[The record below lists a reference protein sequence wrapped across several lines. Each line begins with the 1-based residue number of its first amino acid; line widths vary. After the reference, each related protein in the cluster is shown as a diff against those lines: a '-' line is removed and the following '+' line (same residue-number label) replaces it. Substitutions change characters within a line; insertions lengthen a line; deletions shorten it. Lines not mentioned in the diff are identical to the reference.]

1 MKLGLTNAEAAILK
15 KIADRVDLRVNINEK
30 NIVDIPNAAM
40 LLEEA
45 YGTLRSIPKFVAKR
59 FVNENKRW
67 FNLLGLK

>member
-1 MKLGLTNAEAAILK
+1 MKIGLTNEEAAILK

-30 NIVDIPNAAM
+30 NIIDIPNAAM

>member
-1 MKLGLTNAEAAILK
+1 MKIGLTNEEAAILK

-59 FVNENKRW
+59 LVNENNRW
-67 FNLLGLK
+67 FNLFGLK

>member
-1 MKLGLTNAEAAILK
+1 MKIGLTNEEAAILK

>member
-1 MKLGLTNAEAAILK
+1 MKIGLTNEEAAILK

-30 NIVDIPNAAM
+30 NIVDIPNAAI